1 MGEKD
6 KRIKELELELLMSSQ
21 KLAAGASNHAHQM
34 QDQAEQL
41 DRCKVRSDCG
51 VWGYVCVGGGG
62 VCVWV
67 GCVEAWVCVDV
78 EGVRVREMHLVMV

>member
-21 KLAAGASNHAHQM
+21 KLAAGASDHAHQM

-41 DRCKVRSDCG
+41 DRCKVHSDCG
-51 VWGYVCVGGGG
+51 
-62 VCVWV
+62 
-67 GCVEAWVCVDV
+67 GC
-78 EGVRVREMHLVMV
+78 G